1 MHIAFNTI
9 FKQYTHVF
17 LKTDDLRPI
26 HIKTTTVTVNPQ
38 TAPPNA
44 APMIAPGDVALMEI
58 LSLLYLSI
66 L

>member
-1 MHIAFNTI
+1 MDIAFDTI
-9 FKQYTHVF
+9 LNQYTHVF

-44 APMIAPGDVALMEI
+44 APMIAPGDVALMEK
-58 LSLLYLSI
+58 LFLLYLSF

>member
-1 MHIAFNTI
+1 MNTAFNTI
-9 FKQYTHVF
+9 LKQDTHVF
-17 LKTDDLRPI
+17 LKSDDLRPI

-44 APMIAPGDVALMEI
+44 APMIAPGDVALMAI
-58 LSLLYLSI
+58 LFLLYLGI